1 MDTLPRVSLIVL
13 NWNGRQFLEQ
23 SLPALLELDYPNF
36 SVQLIDNAS
45 TDGSV
50 TFVRERFP
58 QVEVFCNQ
66 RNLGFAAGNNVALR
80 RSGAGVVVLVNP
92 DVVVSRDW
100 LQKLVAPMQ
109 QDETIGIAGC
119 KLYYPGG
126 RRIQHAGGYVTYPQ
140 ALPGHYGLN
149 EEDKGHHGT
158 LRNVDYVIG
167 AALAVK
173 RQVLNE
179 IGLLDEGYF
188 LFFEDADWCLRAR
201 RAGYR
206 VVYVPQ
212 ATAVHVE
219 SVVTGKGSEAYLRY
233 MHTSRWRFLL
243 KHYAPSDVLHDTVPA
258 ELAWLAAGR
267 PLNERRAVARAYRTT
282 LENLPAIWLAR
293 AQDGGSSVQ
302 RVTDEQKRQ
311 IAERLQALRE
321 AAWHPPETSP
331 AGEPGDQM
339 TPEPARPPRVLD
351 LLKEKWRVQERPF
364 ASHTPVVGPLIARF
378 REAWNNVAAK
388 WYVRP
393 LVQQQNEFNAL
404 VVQRLQALES
414 FEELQDLATELDAR
428 VLDNDR
434 DDTALA
440 RKVGE
445 LTYAALRLEQ
455 RLAELEKRLESI
467 APSSE
472 QKS

>member
-1 MDTLPRVSLIVL
+1 MNALPRVSLIVL

-23 SLPALLELDYPNF
+23 SLPALLELDYPDF

-45 TDGSV
+45 TDDSV
-50 TFVRERFP
+50 AFVRERFP
-58 QVEVFCNQ
+58 QVEVFCSQ

-80 RSGAGVVVLVNP
+80 RIGSEIAVLVNP

-100 LQKLVAPMQ
+100 LQKLVAPMRQ
-109 QDETIGIAGC
+109 NEAIGIAGC
-119 KLYYPGG
+119 KLYYPSG
-126 RRIQHAGGYVTYPQ
+126 RRIQHAGGYITYPQ

-149 EEDKGHHGT
+149 EEDKGQYDT
-158 LRNVDYVIG
+158 LRDVDYVIG

-173 RQVLNE
+173 REVLDE

-206 VVYVPQ
+206 VVYVPE

-219 SVVTGKGSEAYLRY
+219 SVVTDKGSEVYLQH

-243 KHYAPSDVLHDTVPA
+243 KHHAPGDVLHDTIAA
-258 ELAWLAAGR
+258 ELLWLAGR
-267 PLNERRAVARAYRTT
+267 PLSDRRAVAWAYRAT

-293 AQDGGSSVQ
+293 AQDGGSAVEQ
-302 RVTDEQKRQ
+302 VTDEQKRQ

-331 AGEPGDQM
+331 VGEPDDQM
-339 TPEPARPPRVLD
+339 VAEPVRPPRVLG

-364 ASHTPVVGPLIARF
+364 VSHAPIVGPLIARF
-378 REAWNNVAAK
+378 RETWNNVAAK

-393 LVQQQNEFNAL
+393 LLRQQNEFNAL
-404 VVQRLQALES
+404 VVQRLEVLES
-414 FEELQDLATELDAR
+414 FEELRDLATELDAR

-440 RKVGE
+440 REVGE
-445 LTYAALRLEQ
+445 LTYAVVRLEQ
-455 RLAELEKRLESI
+455 HLAELEKRLESI
-467 APSSE
+467 APSSGP
-472 QKS
+472 KS